1 MSFSSNGIACFSS
14 SKISVLNNETKVFH
28 LAGALMEHF
37 LEGIAPINLNEKSL
51 LIGTAVV
58 YDLNLSEFIFQ

>member
-1 MSFSSNGIACFSS
+1 MSFSSDGIACFSS

-37 LEGIAPINLNEKSL
+37 LEGIALLPNYINPNQK
-51 LIGTAVV
+51 I
-58 YDLNLSEFIFQ
+58 NK

>member
-28 LAGALMEHF
+28 LTGALMAHF
-37 LEGIAPINLNEKSL
+37 LEVKFSKGFDKL
-51 LIGTAVV
+51 T
-58 YDLNLSEFIFQ
+58 